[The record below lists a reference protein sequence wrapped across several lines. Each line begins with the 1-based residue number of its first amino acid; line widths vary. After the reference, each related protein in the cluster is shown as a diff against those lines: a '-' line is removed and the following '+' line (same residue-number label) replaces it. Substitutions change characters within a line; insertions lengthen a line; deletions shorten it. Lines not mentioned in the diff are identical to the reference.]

1 MNEQPPKGHFSLF
14 RVYSV
19 SDIFTLTN
27 AACGTLCLFLCLEYI
42 TVGTPYLIW
51 LAFGFLPV
59 ALICNVLDGYV
70 ARWRKR
76 TSRLGADL
84 DSLADAVSFGVAPAV
99 MGYTLGLRGFWDMA
113 ILIYF
118 VSCGI
123 SRLARF
129 NVTRLDL
136 VNDAGKVRYFEGTPI
151 PSSLAIVAILALMY
165 STHATDGQG
174 WLYKIQIWPGV
185 LHLFTVLYAVN
196 GTTMISERLR
206 IPKW

>member
-1 MNEQPPKGHFSLF
+1 LSEQPPKSHFSMF

-27 AACGTLCLFLCLEYI
+27 AACGTLCIFLCLEFM
-42 TVGTPYLIW
+42 TTRAPYLIW

-59 ALICNVLDGYV
+59 ALICDIMDGYV
-70 ARWRKR
+70 ARWRKSA
-76 TSRLGADL
+76 SRLGADL

-136 VNDAGKVRYFEGTPI
+136 ADEAGKVRYFEGTPI
-151 PSSLAIVAILALMY
+151 PSSLAIVTLLACVYTTNAI
-165 STHATDGQG
+165 DGTG
-174 WLYKIQIWPGV
+174 WLYKIKIWPGV
-185 LHLFTVLYAVN
+185 IHLFTLLYAIN
-196 GTTMISERLR
+196 GTTMISEKLR